1 MSDEE
6 LQQMDKE
13 QLLGIIKAQ
22 RFEISILKDDKEHL
36 GEFLKEKDEE
46 IERLNSIIKGLDNTI
61 ENLEE
66 VVEYEENIIKEVR
79 EYITSYESIETIQ
92 QCEHSENNK
101 GLDEKT
107 MIEMDRRYLIVHDKI
122 LDILDKESK

>member
-46 IERLNSIIKGLDNTI
+46 IERLNNLLKETSQTLSEQTTKAITLKS
-61 ENLEE
+61 ENERLN
-66 VVEYEENIIKEVR
+66 NIINKLEQWLVERIDEYKEM
-79 EYITSYESIETIQ
+79 ELYDNASAYDYTLYTLQEL
-92 QCEHSENNK
+92 K
-101 GLDEKT
+101 GS
-107 MIEMDRRYLIVHDKI
+107 
-122 LDILDKESK
+122 DKE